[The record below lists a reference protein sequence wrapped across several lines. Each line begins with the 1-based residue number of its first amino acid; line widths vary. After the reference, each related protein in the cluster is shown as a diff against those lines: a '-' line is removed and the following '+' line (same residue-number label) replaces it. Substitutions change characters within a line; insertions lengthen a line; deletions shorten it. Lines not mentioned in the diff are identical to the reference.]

1 MAQPQVVVVGN
12 EKGGAGKSTLAIHI
26 VVGLLHAG
34 HRVAIIDLDSRQR
47 SMSHFFSNRAAWT
60 AANGH
65 TLPMPI
71 EPDMGDGK
79 ALAKASEEDQLA
91 IFEAA
96 YLQAQDSDIIVIDT
110 PGGDTALSRAA
121 HGRADQIV
129 TPMNDSF
136 VDFDMLGQVDPV
148 TLELLK
154 PSTYSE
160 SVWEARKHRAIT
172 EGRHASIDWLVV
184 TNRLAVAEARNR
196 RRLEERMLKL
206 AKRVG
211 FRVGPGL
218 RDRVIYRELFPFGLT
233 VADLSNDIRPVAVS
247 LAHVAARQEMR
258 SLMLAMGLDQ
268 ASLDAKLPALDAAA

>member
-1 MAQPQVVVVGN
+1 MTQPQVIVVGN

-26 VVGLLHAG
+26 VCGLLHEG
-34 HRVAIIDLDSRQR
+34 RRVAILDLDLRQR
-47 SMSHFFSNRAAWT
+47 SMSHFFAHRAAWT
-60 AANGH
+60 AANGV
-65 TLPMPI
+65 TLPMPL
-71 EPDMGDGK
+71 EPDLGEGK
-79 ALAKASEEDQLA
+79 ALAKADEAEQIA
-91 IFEAA
+91 RFEAA
-96 YLQAQDSDIIVIDT
+96 FAEAQTADVILIDT

-121 HGRADQIV
+121 HARADQIV

-136 VDFDMLGQVDPV
+136 VDFDMLGTVDPV
-148 TLELLK
+148 TLDLLK

-160 SVWEARKHRAIT
+160 SVWEARKHRAIS
-172 EGRHASIDWLVV
+172 EGRHAAIDWVII

-196 RRLEERMLKL
+196 RRLEEKMQKL

-233 VADLSNDIRPVAVS
+233 VADLSNEVRPVAVS

-258 SLMLAMGLDQ
+258 NLMQSLGLDA
-268 ASLDAKLPALDAAA
+268 ASLPALDAAA

>member
-1 MAQPQVVVVGN
+1 MAQPQVIVIGN

-26 VVGLLHAG
+26 VTGLLHAG
-34 HRVAIIDLDSRQR
+34 RKVAVIDLDLRQR
-47 SMSHFFSNRAAWT
+47 SLERFFANRAAWT
-60 AANGH
+60 KANGH
-65 TLPMPI
+65 ELPQPI
-71 EPDMGDGK
+71 VPDMGDGK
-79 ALAKASEEDQLA
+79 ALHKADETEQMA
-91 IFEAA
+91 RFEAA
-96 YLQAQDSDIIVIDT
+96 FAEAKAVADVILIDT

-136 VDFDMLGQVDPV
+136 VDFDLLGEVDPV
-148 TLELLK
+148 TLDLVK
-154 PSTYSE
+154 PSIYSE

-172 EGRHASIDWLVV
+172 EGRQVTIDWIVV

-196 RRLEERMLKL
+196 RRLEARMNKL

-233 VADLSNDIRPVAVS
+233 VADLSNDIRPVSVS
-247 LAHVAARQEMR
+247 LAHVAARQEMFN
-258 SLMLAMGLDQ
+258 LMQALGLD
-268 ASLDAKLPALDAAA
+268 DAIAAMDAAA